1 MKLVFRGA
9 YSAALIVCLAGGFGA
24 AWAPQPQTVTTNQQA
39 PQPGAIAQV
48 DQTTPQDEAAE
59 GERVMIVG
67 SILPGT
73 PEDAPKPVEVFTREE
88 MKEIGSPSVAEFIRD
103 LSIAYDSDIGGLESS
118 GDGTGETTGYAPAN
132 LRGLGDTATLTLLN
146 GRRLSTDNGVGADL
160 NTIPSNAL
168 AAVEVLR
175 DGASTTYG
183 AGAVGGVINLRTRR
197 DINAPE
203 ITVRS
208 QMYDK
213 SAPEW
218 EIEAATGWV
227 GDAGN
232 VMMAILNNAF
242 ANTSSSV
249 IIAKVQGNSV
259 DFLMPPL
266 SPLELTI
273 GFLSGAVTRG
283 ILVGI
288 VTFAAIW
295 VMQITPF
302 QVANLLAVIYYAVV
316 ASLFMGAIGLIGG
329 IWADKFDHMA
339 AVQNFVVM
347 PLTMLSGTFYPISRL
362 GEPFHSISHAN
373 PFFHMIDGFRYGFT
387 GHGEGNMA
395 FGALYTLALTLAL
408 CWACWALFRSGYKLK
423 A

>member
-1 MKLVFRGA
+1 M
-9 YSAALIVCLAGGFGA
+9 
-24 AWAPQPQTVTTNQQA
+24 
-39 PQPGAIAQV
+39 
-48 DQTTPQDEAAE
+48 DQTLSRPPVEAA
-59 GERVMIVG
+59 
-67 SILPGT
+67 
-73 PEDAPKPVEVFTREE
+73 
-88 MKEIGSPSVAEFIRD
+88 PSA
-103 LSIAYDSDIGGLESS
+103 LG
-118 GDGTGETTGYAPAN
+118 P
-132 LRGLGDTATLTLLN
+132 RG
-146 GRRLSTDNGVGADL
+146 
-160 NTIPSNAL
+160 
-168 AAVEVLR
+168 
-175 DGASTTYG
+175 YG
-183 AGAVGGVINLRTRR
+183 AMNWLGLWTLCLRETRRFWKVGMQTLFAPVVSSLLMLFVFKLAFNQNGSTSPGGVAFETFL
-197 DINAPE
+197 APG
-203 ITVRS
+203 I
-208 QMYDK
+208 
-213 SAPEW
+213 
-218 EIEAATGWV
+218 
-227 GDAGN
+227 

-288 VTFAAIW
+288 VTYAAVW

-302 QVANLLAVIYYAVV
+302 QVVNLFAVV
-316 ASLFMGAIGLIGG
+316 YFSVIASLFMGAIGLIGG

-362 GEPFHSISHAN
+362 GEPFQTISHGN

-387 GHGEGNMA
+387 GHAEGDLMM
-395 FGALYTLALTLAL
+395 GGLYTLVLTLAL
-408 CWACWALFRSGYKLK
+408 CTTCWALFRSGYKLK